1 MHLSIKSLASTL
13 RISKYCRQVILGSAQ
28 LRRTMLLEPAPAT
41 EWVIWQICWY
51 RCSLWRIVRDP
62 VEDSSIIIK
71 MHPSLRS
78 LIYPVQKLAGYVI
91 SGRQVEAAAPNT
103 LLFQP
108 PPPSVTVC
116 YRNFQMSITRAQG
129 LTFGAVVAEVDALR
143 ERCRKKI
150 NEIVKRPCTRAN
162 RREYAKTMEVL
173 GGPRRDHVHD
183 VVSPST
189 YIVLDVE
196 DAEDQYSEPVCVARE
211 ARCSRTSWG
220 ETCLGLKCHEESI
233 PL

>member
-108 PPPSVTVC
+108 PPPSVTVSDVDNS
-116 YRNFQMSITRAQG
+116 RTR
-129 LTFGAVVAEVDALR
+129 THFWCR
-143 ERCRKKI
+143 RCRGRRFARKVSEE
-150 NEIVKRPCTRAN
+150 NQRNCEATMHPRQPQRVRENHGGTRRP
-162 RREYAKTMEVL
+162 
-173 GGPRRDHVHD
+173 
-183 VVSPST
+183 
-189 YIVLDVE
+189 
-196 DAEDQYSEPVCVARE
+196 
-211 ARCSRTSWG
+211 TS
-220 ETCLGLKCHEESI
+220 
-233 PL
+233 